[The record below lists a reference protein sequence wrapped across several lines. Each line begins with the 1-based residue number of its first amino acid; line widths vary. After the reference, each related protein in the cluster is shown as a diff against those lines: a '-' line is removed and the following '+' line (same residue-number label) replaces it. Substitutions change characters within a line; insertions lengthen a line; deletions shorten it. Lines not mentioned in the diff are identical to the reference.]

1 MADNLKF
8 LVIDGYSREARD
20 ELVAGG
26 AGMAADLYVRMLE
39 RCTPGG
45 AAECDVLFPSDPGAR
60 LPTGKDLSQ
69 YDGIAWTG
77 CSLTV
82 YEDDPRVHKQIAFAR
97 EAFRAGVPS
106 FGSCWAAQIAVVA
119 AGGRCAANPR
129 GREMGIARKI
139 ALTPE
144 GRAHP
149 LYEGKAN
156 VFDAFISHVDEVTHL
171 PAGAVLLASNDF
183 TRVQSVSVTWNGGT
197 FWGLQYHPEYD
208 LHEMARLTWCRIPKL
223 MELGF
228 FRTREDAEAHVDLLE
243 TLHQDPSRADI
254 AWKLGI
260 DADIMNE
267 EVRRVEVRN
276 WIRRLVIPS
285 RRR

>member
-1 MADNLKF
+1 MADNLRF
-8 LVIDGYSREARD
+8 LVMDGYNHEARE

-26 AGMAADLYVRMLE
+26 ATLAADQYVAMLKTS
-39 RCTPGG
+39 TPGG
-45 AAECDVLFPSDPGAR
+45 AADCDIVFPSDPGAT
-60 LPTGKDLSQ
+60 LPAGKDLTQ

-82 YEDDPRVHKQIAFAR
+82 FEDDPRVHAQIEFAR
-97 EAFRAGVPS
+97 QAFRARVPG

-119 AGGRCAANPR
+119 AGGQCAPNPR
-129 GREMGIARKI
+129 GREMGFARKI

-149 LYEGKAN
+149 LYEGKAS
-156 VFDAFISHVDEVTHL
+156 VFDAFISHVDEVTEL
-171 PAGAVLLASNDF
+171 PDGAVLLASNDF
-183 TRVQSVSVTWNGGT
+183 TRVQSVAVTWQGGE

-208 LHEMARLTWCRIPKL
+208 LHEMARLTWCRIDKL

-228 FRTREDAEAHVDLLE
+228 FRTREDGEAHVDLLE
-243 TLHQDPSRADI
+243 TLHRDPSRYDI

-260 DADIMNE
+260 DADTMDEHI
-267 EVRRVEVRN
+267 RRTEVRN
-276 WIRRLVIPS
+276 WIERLVIPS

>member
-1 MADNLKF
+1 MTDNLRF
-8 LVIDGYSREARD
+8 LVIDGYNKEARE

-26 AGMAADLYVRMLE
+26 ASMAADQYTRMLKGS
-39 RCTPGG
+39 TPGG
-45 AAECDVLFPSDPGAR
+45 AADIDVLFPADPGAS
-60 LPTGKDLSQ
+60 LPKGAELKN

-82 YEDDPRVHKQIAFAR
+82 YEDDPRVHTQIEFCR

-129 GREMGIARKI
+129 GREMGVARKI

-144 GRAHP
+144 GRSHP

-156 VFDAFISHVDEVTHL
+156 VFDAFISHVDEITHL
-171 PAGAVLLASNDF
+171 PPGAVLLASNDF
-183 TRVQSVSVTWNGGT
+183 TRVQSVSVTYQGGT

-223 MELGF
+223 MSLGF
-228 FRTREDAEAHVDLLE
+228 FRTREDGEDYVKLLE
-243 TLHQDPSRADI
+243 TLHQDPSRYDI

-267 EVRRVEVRN
+267 EVRRTEVRN
-276 WIRRLVIPS
+276 WINRLVIPT
-285 RRR
+285 RRK

>member
-8 LVIDGYSREARD
+8 LVIDGYNREARD

-26 AGMAADLYVRMLE
+26 ASMAADLYVRMLKT
-39 RCTPGG
+39 CAPGG
-45 AAECDVLFPSDPGAR
+45 AAECDVLFPSDPGAS
-60 LPTGKDLSQ
+60 LPKGKDLSQ

-82 YEDDPRVHKQIAFAR
+82 YEDDPRVHTQIEFAR

-119 AGGRCAANPR
+119 AGGLCAPNPR
-129 GREMGIARKI
+129 GREMGVARKI
-139 ALTPE
+139 ALTEE

-149 LYEGKAN
+149 LYQGKAG
-156 VFDAFISHVDEVTHL
+156 VFDAFISHVDEVTEL
-171 PAGAVLLASNDF
+171 PPGAVLLASNDF
-183 TRVQSVSVTWNGGT
+183 TRVQSVSVTWNGGV

-208 LHEMARLTWCRIPKL
+208 LHEMARLTWCRIDKL

-228 FRTREDAEAHVDLLE
+228 FRTREDAEAHVGLLE
-243 TLHQDPSRADI
+243 TLHRDPSRTDI

-260 DADIMNE
+260 DADIMDE
-267 EVRRVEVRN
+267 AVRRTEVRN
-276 WIRRLVIPS
+276 WINRLVIPS

>member
-1 MADNLKF
+1 MADNLRF
-8 LVIDGYSREARD
+8 LVIDGYNKEARE

-26 AGMAADLYVRMLE
+26 ASLAADQYTRMLKGS
-39 RCTPGG
+39 TPGG
-45 AAECDVLFPSDPGAR
+45 AADIDVLFPADPGTT
-60 LPTGKDLSQ
+60 LPKGAELAA
-69 YDGIAWTG
+69 YDGIGWTG

-82 YEDDPRVHKQIAFAR
+82 FDDDPRVHTQIEFCR

-119 AGGRCAANPR
+119 AGGLCAPSPR

-149 LYEGKAN
+149 LYEGKSS

-171 PAGAVLLASNDF
+171 PPGAVLLASNDF
-183 TRVQSVSVTWNGGT
+183 TRVQSVSVTWQGGV

-208 LHEMARLTWCRIPKL
+208 LHEMARLTWCRIDKL

-228 FRTREDAEAHVDLLE
+228 FQTREDAEAHVDLLE
-243 TLHQDPSRADI
+243 TLHADPSRHDI
-254 AWKLGI
+254 AWKLGV

-267 EVRRVEVRN
+267 EVRRTEVRN
-276 WIRRLVIPS
+276 WINRLVIPS

>member
-1 MADNLKF
+1 MADNLRF
-8 LVIDGYSREARD
+8 LVIDGYNKEARE

-26 AGMAADLYVRMLE
+26 ASMAADQYTRMLKGS
-39 RCTPGG
+39 TPGG
-45 AAECDVLFPSDPGAR
+45 AADIDVLFPADPGAS
-60 LPTGKDLSQ
+60 LPKGAALKN

-82 YEDDPRVHKQIAFAR
+82 FEDDPRVHTQIEFCR

-119 AGGRCAANPR
+119 AGGLCAPNPR
-129 GREMGIARKI
+129 GREMGVARKI

-149 LYEGKAN
+149 LYEGKSG
-156 VFDAFISHVDEVTHL
+156 VFDAFISHVDEITHL
-171 PAGAVLLASNDF
+171 PPGAVLLASNDF
-183 TRVQSVSVTWNGGT
+183 TRVQSVSVTWQGGV

-208 LHEMARLTWCRIPKL
+208 LHEMARLTWCRIDKL
-223 MELGF
+223 MSLGF
-228 FRTREDAEAHVDLLE
+228 FKTREDAEAHVDLLE
-243 TLHQDPSRADI
+243 TLHQDPSRYDI

-267 EVRRVEVRN
+267 EVRRTEVRN
-276 WIRRLVIPS
+276 WINRLVIPS
-285 RRR
+285 RRK

>member
-1 MADNLKF
+1 MADNLRF
-8 LVIDGYSREARD
+8 LVIDGYNKEARE

-26 AGMAADLYVRMLE
+26 ASMAADQYTRMLKGS
-39 RCTPGG
+39 TPGG
-45 AAECDVLFPSDPGAR
+45 AADIDVLFPADPGTS
-60 LPTGKDLSQ
+60 LPKGAELKN

-82 YEDDPRVHKQIAFAR
+82 YEDDPRVHTQIEFCR

-129 GREMGIARKI
+129 GREMGVARKI

-144 GRAHP
+144 GRSHP

-156 VFDAFISHVDEVTHL
+156 VFDAFISHVDEITHL
-171 PAGAVLLASNDF
+171 PPGAVLLASNDF
-183 TRVQSVSVTWNGGT
+183 TRVQSVSVTYQGGT

-223 MELGF
+223 MSLGF
-228 FRTREDAEAHVDLLE
+228 FRTREDGEDYVNLLE
-243 TLHQDPSRADI
+243 TLHQDPSRYDI

-267 EVRRVEVRN
+267 EVRRTEVRN
-276 WIRRLVIPS
+276 WINRLVIPT
-285 RRR
+285 RRK